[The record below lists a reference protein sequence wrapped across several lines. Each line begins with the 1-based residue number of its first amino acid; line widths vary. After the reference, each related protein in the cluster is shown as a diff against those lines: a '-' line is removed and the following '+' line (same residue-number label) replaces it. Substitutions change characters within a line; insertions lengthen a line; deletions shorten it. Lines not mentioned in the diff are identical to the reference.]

1 MEKTL
6 KDSGFRVDIDERS
19 ERMTSKIRDAQ
30 MAKIPFMLVI
40 GDKEVSSQGASVRL
54 RTGEDLGPQSI
65 DEIQSRIQAAVE
77 SKA

>member
-1 MEKTL
+1 
-6 KDSGFRVDIDERS
+6 
-19 ERMTSKIRDAQ
+19 
-30 MAKIPFMLVI
+30 MLVI